1 MYRKDLDNYLKQHL
15 PKAVFLYGEFD
26 FFIHYYIQMISSLI
40 KRSNPNIETSF
51 FYASD
56 YETSQVMTLLEQDSL
71 FGDSSLVVLKL
82 DFALLGRKKFKENDI
97 NLFLKALE
105 RPSNHRLIVGLY
117 GAKSELIKYKYSS
130 DTMVKMF
137 QKSPLK
143 DQAIYARFFTPKTW
157 ESLKFLQE
165 KAHALG
171 VNINSHLL
179 NTLFEINNEDLGIA
193 LSDLEKLAIL
203 NTPITLEDIQELSS
217 NAGDMD
223 LQKLILGLFLKKSV
237 LNTYDYLLKEGKK
250 DQDILR
256 GLERYFYQ
264 LFLFFAHIKTTGL
277 VDAKEVLGY
286 VPPKEIAENYAKNAL
301 RLKEVGYKRVFEIFR
316 LWHVQSMQGQKELGF
331 LYLAQIQKIINN

>member
-1 MYRKDLDNYLKQHL
+1 MYRKDLDHYLKQHL

-26 FFIHYYIQMISSLI
+26 FFIHYYIQTISALF
-40 KRSNPNIETSF
+40 KLSNPDIETSL

-56 YETSQVMTLLEQDSL
+56 YEKSQIATLLEQDSL
-71 FGDSSLVVLKL
+71 FGGSSLVILKL
-82 DFALLGRKKFKENDI
+82 DFALHKKFKENDI

-105 RPSNHRLIVGLY
+105 RPSHNRLIIGLY
-117 GAKSELIKYKYSS
+117 NAKSDTTKYKYTS
-130 DTMVKMF
+130 DAIVKFF

-143 DQAIYARFFTPKTW
+143 DEAICTRFFIPKTW

-165 KAHALG
+165 RANFLHLDISG
-171 VNINSHLL
+171 HLL
-179 NTLFEINNEDLGIA
+179 NALFEINNEDL
-193 LSDLEKLAIL
+193 SVSFNDLDKLAIL

-237 LNTYDYLLKEGKK
+237 LDIYDYLLKEGKK
-250 DQDILR
+250 DADILR

-277 VDAKEVLGY
+277 MDAKEVLGY
-286 VPPKEIAENYAKNAL
+286 APPKEIAENYAKNAL
-301 RLKEVGYKRVFEIFR
+301 RLKEADYKRVFEIFR
-316 LWHVQSMQGQKELGF
+316 LWHIQSMQGQKELGF
-331 LYLAQIQKIINN
+331 LYLTSIQKIINP